1 MDSWSPLEWLHRL
14 RDWTESLAHTP
25 YGGVALF
32 GISLAEA
39 SFFPIPP
46 DVLLIALA
54 LVRPEWSF
62 WYAGLCTAA
71 SVIGGLLGYGIGY
84 FGGRPLLDRMFA
96 ADRIRHAHDVF
107 ERYEGWAIGIA
118 GLTPIPYKIF
128 TISAGALGV
137 NLPVF
142 VIASVLSRGARFFAV
157 GGLIWLFGAAI
168 ESFIDRY
175 FNILAVAFLVML
187 AAGFVL
193 IRYWARRHAVALE
206 AKEKT

>member
-1 MDSWSPLEWLHRL
+1 MDSWSPFDWLHRL

-25 YGGVALF
+25 YGGAALF

-46 DVLLIALA
+46 DILLIALA
-54 LVRPEWSF
+54 IVRPERSF
-62 WYAGLCTAA
+62 WYAGVCTAA
-71 SVIGGLLGYGIGY
+71 SVLGGLLGYSIGY
-84 FGGRPLLDRMFA
+84 FGGRPLLHRLFA
-96 ADRIRHAHDVF
+96 EHRIRHAHDVF
-107 ERYEGWAIGIA
+107 ERYEAWAIGIA

-142 VIASVLSRGARFFAV
+142 VIASILSRGARFFAV

-168 ESFIDRY
+168 ENFIDRY
-175 FNILAVAFLVML
+175 FNILAVVFVVLL
-187 AAGFVL
+187 AAGFFV
-193 IRYWARRHAVALE
+193 IRYWAKRHAA
-206 AKEKT
+206 AMPATDD